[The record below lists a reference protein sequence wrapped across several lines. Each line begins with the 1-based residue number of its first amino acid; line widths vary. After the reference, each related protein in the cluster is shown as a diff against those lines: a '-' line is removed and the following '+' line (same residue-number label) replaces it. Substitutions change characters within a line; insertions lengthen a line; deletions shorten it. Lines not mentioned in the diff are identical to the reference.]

1 MKLKCKIKEKEV
13 TIELQAMNG
22 LDYYDIQTSFRM
34 GQIKFSEYAAAV
46 IKECVATPTTAR
58 EIKFFE
64 DSPSLLDKIVFQCG
78 KISNAGLLKEEE
90 IEIIEE

>member
-1 MKLKCKIKEKEV
+1 MKLKCKIKGKEV